1 MKRGSRLSVLGLALA
16 AALLVSGCILQFTN
30 GAFQSFTLH
39 FKLSKAI
46 PAGESTLV
54 QTTHHPD
61 GVVIKKRW
69 VQVSGMLTAP
79 DGEELPDSVA
89 VQVRVENASGK
100 AILNLST
107 TLEIGGDGSFK
118 NSKKFKKN
126 VPKDGMVFISVDP
139 KGGALAS
146 AMKVWLCVDV
156 FQKKSHANKSSDCGA
171 ESSPPPPGGGNV
183 VIVSIVDNAFSPQQV
198 TIQPG
203 DTVRWVL
210 KGNDLSHTTTATGTW
225 DSGFRFDVQGA
236 RFERTFTQADDGQT
250 FQYFCRTHQACCQM
264 QGSVLVGENAPSPSP
279 GY

>member
-16 AALLVSGCILQFTN
+16 APLLVSGCILQFTN

-79 DGEELPDSVA
+79 EGEELPDSVA
-89 VQVRVENASGK
+89 VKVRVENASGK
-100 AILNLST
+100 ATLTLST
-107 TLEIGGDGSFK
+107 TLEIGEDGSFK
-118 NSKKFKKN
+118 KSKKFKKN
-126 VPKDGMVFISVDP
+126 VPEDGMVFISVDP

-146 AMKVWLCVDV
+146 AMKVWLCVDIV
-156 FQKKSHANKSSDCGA
+156 KQKADLKNLPECGDGDD
-171 ESSPPPPGGGNV
+171 GGANV
-183 VIVSIVDNAFSPQQV
+183 VIVNILDNFFDPQQV

-225 DSGFRFDVQGA
+225 DSSFVFNVQGA
-236 RFERTFTQADDGQT
+236 SFERTFPQGEDGQT
-250 FQYFCRTHQACCQM
+250 FQYSCVTHQACCQM